1 MRFYKMTRHKL
12 FLLLLVLF
20 FSSRLFAE
28 NISDSVYDYSLD
40 IPEGFELAEV
50 SEDQMSYHFTHPNY
64 PVQFILKIYDTNG
77 NYANASGLNSPK
89 EVLTTALQKLYA
101 SMEVDCFYWNESEC
115 AISDFSMTLDKKY
128 SGWAVCAPLKKNG
141 AYITLLAY
149 TSAETRQSCNPFIMS
164 ILNSLCTD
172 QVFYS
177 FPGIIATYAFPPEG
191 SKAININIQNIP
203 VTSAIDKSDID
214 AAQFVLEMEYTVL
227 LLYAKHNLWKEAWQR
242 YYRMVYRDSFGRLA
256 RFSSDVIK
264 QLYPWAKKSNPENPE
279 LAYAQAILSWVQTF
293 NYKRDNA
300 TASTTDFT
308 NLPAVLCGEGN
319 DCDSRSMLVCLLLRA
334 AGIESFMLISR
345 EYSHAMTVFENP
357 APGQKYEVEGTGR
370 EFLMGETTAKVT
382 WGTIAKDHADR
393 SKWIPVFLP

>member
-1 MRFYKMTRHKL
+1 MTRHKSFL
-12 FLLLLVLF
+12 VILLLLI
-20 FSSRLFAE
+20 STHLFAE
-28 NISDSVYDYSLD
+28 NISDSIYNYSLD

-50 SEDQMSYHFTHPNY
+50 SEDQMSYLFTHPNY
-64 PVQFILKIYDTNG
+64 PVQFVLKIYDTSG
-77 NYANASGLNSPK
+77 NNANTSGLNSVR
-89 EVLTTALQKLYA
+89 EVLFTALKKLSA
-101 SMEVDCFYWNESEC
+101 SMEIDSFYWNNCEC

-128 SGWAVCAPLKKNG
+128 SGWAVCAPLQEQG

-149 TSAETRQSCNPFIMS
+149 TSSENRQSCNPFIMS

-172 QVFYS
+172 QTFYC
-177 FPGIIATYAFPPEG
+177 FPGIIATYAFPLEG
-191 SKAININIQNIP
+191 TRTINAKIGDIQISS
-203 VTSAIDKSDID
+203 TMDSSDID
-214 AAQFVLEMEYTVL
+214 AAQFVLEMEYNVL

-256 RFSSDVIK
+256 QFSSDVIK
-264 QLYPWAKKSNPENPE
+264 LLYPEAQKSNPSNPE
-279 LAYAQAILSWVQTF
+279 LAYAQTILSWVQTF

-300 TASTTDFT
+300 SASTTDFT

-319 DCDSRSMLVCLLLRA
+319 DCDSRSMLVCVLLRA

-357 APGQKYEVEGTGR
+357 APGQKYEVTGTGR

-382 WGTIAKDHADR
+382 WGTIAQEHADR
-393 SKWIPVFLP
+393 SKWIPVLLP